1 MSKCYYVIGN
11 LLGKMTQILNP
22 FNLWDSL
29 GWWNL
34 WTQTWSVIVL
44 AIYIGIDAQV
54 TLNVLHSKNKFTLS
68 FSNNLL
74 SVLNRK
80 CVRHIRNF
88 GRFQLRYGLLLIVY
102 WKYKKI
108 YGFRFIC
115 ISACFFKVPCEE
127 INQKKGIKCCRNN
140 LWHRI

>member
-1 MSKCYYVIGN
+1 MILRYWKHIGEN
-11 LLGKMTQILNP
+11 DT
-22 FNLWDSL
+22 NLWDSM
-29 GWWNL
+29 GWWNM
-34 WTQTWSVIVL
+34 WTQAWSLIVI

-102 WKYKKI
+102 WKYKK
-108 YGFRFIC
+108 YTV
-115 ISACFFKVPCEE
+115 SVLSVSLHVFFKVSCEE